1 MARRYENNK
10 RLRHVND
17 IITKEDVI
25 HFLKSMGISKGMILY
40 VQSNILDYAFING
53 GNQTLIEALQEVVG
67 YEGTIVLSS
76 FSNHLMDPACNRKYR
91 FERDVYDEMRQ
102 STQPFHKKRTPA
114 DNELANQLMRNDAV
128 YRSNH
133 PLYSCVAWG
142 KYAKLMCD
150 KHPLHFSLGKDSFL
164 DKICEMNGY
173 VLLLGTGYRN
183 CDIFK
188 YAATL
193 VGKAPVKIISSPIDK
208 KGSAEFVDMLDIEY
222 TSKGIE
228 HIKTM
233 MEERSVVKDSFLAN
247 AHCRFFK
254 AKEAANLALAYY
266 HSFD

>member
-1 MARRYENNK
+1 MVRKHENYQS
-10 RLRHVND
+10 LICIND
-17 IITKEDVI
+17 IITKQDIVA
-25 HFLKSMGISKGMILY
+25 FLKSLGIGRGMILY
-40 VQSNILDYAFING
+40 VQSNLHQFAFING
-53 GNQTLIEALQEVVG
+53 HYQTLIEAIQEVIT
-67 YEGTIVLSS
+67 YEGTLVVPS
-76 FSNHLMDPACNRKYR
+76 FSEGLLDPACHLQYC
-91 FERDVYDEMRQ
+91 FARDVYEEMRE
-102 STQPFHKKRTPA
+102 STQAFHKKRTPA

-133 PLYSCVAWG
+133 PLHSCVAWG

-164 DKICEMNGY
+164 DKVCEMNGY
-173 VLLLGTGYRN
+173 VLLLGVPYQD

-208 KGSAEFVDMLDIEY
+208 KGIVEYVDMLDITY
-222 TSKGIE
+222 SNKGIT
-228 HIKTM
+228 HIKKM
-233 MEERSVVKDSFLAN
+233 MEERSVVKDNFIGN

-254 AKEAANLALAYY
+254 AKEATNLALAYY